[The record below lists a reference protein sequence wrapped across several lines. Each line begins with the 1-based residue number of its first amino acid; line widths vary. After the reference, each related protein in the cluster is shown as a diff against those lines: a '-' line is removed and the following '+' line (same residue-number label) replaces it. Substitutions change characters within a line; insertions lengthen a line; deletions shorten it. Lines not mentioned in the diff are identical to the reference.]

1 MIKITDKKEARF
13 MTHNGPFHA
22 DDVFAT
28 VLLEKLYGDIA
39 LARVSEVPENAGVF
53 AYDIGFGRYDHHQE
67 DKAVR
72 ENGIHYSSIGLIWR
86 DFGKDILEKMNID
99 DHLDDYLL
107 DVDELFILPIDALDN
122 GEGKR
127 LPVTVT
133 SVISMMNPFWNQTI
147 TADEAFIKA
156 CDLARDIFTYFMY
169 GLDQDYNHDGIDYD
183 AGFDFLDDYLKAT
196 VLKKAQEADCF
207 IYIEEGTAL
216 DLWDEYGEEIMKAAG
231 CVPLRAASG
240 AHNVAKMF
248 LEPLSY
254 ERPEYSEI
262 TGTPIEN
269 IAICA
274 ESMQAGAGVQL
285 LDLVFDQC
293 IISEKSRMES
303 IDYVEQ
309 CIDMSENHI
318 VFLEKFAPWK
328 GTLLASESP
337 KAGEA
342 DVVVFPSSRGGW
354 NFQGIPTAP
363 DAFSVRCVIPEE
375 WLGKRDQE
383 LQEVC
388 GIKDASFVHPGG
400 FIGGAYS
407 LEGAMAM
414 ARKVVENTEK

>member
-1 MIKITDKKEARF
+1 MIKITDKNEAKF

-28 VLLEKLYGDIA
+28 VLLEKLYGDIL
-39 LARVSEVPENAGVF
+39 LARVNEVPSDRDVF

-72 ENGIHYSSIGLIWR
+72 DNGIHYSSIGLIWR
-86 DFGKDILEKMNID
+86 DYGTEILNKMGIT
-99 DHLDDYLL
+99 DHLEDYLI
-107 DVDELFILPIDALDN
+107 DVDELLILPIDALDN

-127 LPVTVT
+127 LPATVT
-133 SVISMMNPFWNQTI
+133 SVIGMMNPFWNQTE
-147 TADEAFIKA
+147 TSDEAFIHA
-156 CDLARDIFTYFMY
+156 CELARKVFAYFMY
-169 GLDQDYNHDGIDYD
+169 GLDQDYNHDGVDYD
-183 AGFDFLDDYLKAT
+183 AGFDFIDQYLKDA

-216 DLWDEYGEEIMKAAG
+216 DLWDEYGEEIMKAEGA
-231 CVPLRAASG
+231 VPEKAASA

-248 LEPLSY
+248 ISPLSY
-254 ERPEYSEI
+254 ERPETDEM

-269 IAICA
+269 IAICG
-274 ESMQAGAGVQL
+274 ESMQKGAGRAL
-285 LDLVFDQC
+285 LDQVFDRC
-293 IISEKSRMES
+293 IESEKSRVES
-303 IDYVEQ
+303 IGYIEE

-337 KAGEA
+337 KAA
-342 DVVVFPSSRGGW
+342 SAIVVVFPSTRGGW

-363 DAFSVRCVIPEE
+363 DAFDVRCRVPEE
-375 WLGKRDQE
+375 WLGKRDEE
-383 LQEVC
+383 LQQVC
-388 GIKDASFVHPGG
+388 GVKDASFVHPGG
-400 FIGGAYS
+400 FIGGAHS
-407 LEGAMAM
+407 REGAMEM